1 MKKVPNPKYIELNQK
16 LQSLKPFNRNLPDG
30 SVDDSNGG
38 LPRPWSTIPSSPLVL
53 LLPPPRSVF
62 NVPFLPTVPQLES
75 KTSQLPSEPTAKQQQ
90 QEQLVK
96 LRQ

>member
-38 LPRPWSTIPSSPLVL
+38 LPPPWSTIPSSPLVL
-53 LLPPPRSVF
+53 LLPPPRSIF
-62 NVPFLPTVPQLES
+62 NVPFSPTAPQFES
-75 KTSQLPSEPTAKQQQ
+75 KTSQLPNEPTAKQQQ

>member
-30 SVDDSNGG
+30 SVDDSDGG
-38 LPRPWSTIPSSPLVL
+38 LHRPWSTIPSSPLVL

-62 NVPFLPTVPQLES
+62 NVPFLPTVPQFES

>member
-1 MKKVPNPKYIELNQK
+1 M
-16 LQSLKPFNRNLPDG
+16 PDG

-38 LPRPWSTIPSSPLVL
+38 LPPPWSTVPSSPLVL
-53 LLPPPRSVF
+53 LLPPPPSVS
-62 NVPFLPTVPQLES
+62 NVPFLPTVPQFES
-75 KTSQLPSEPTAKQQQ
+75 KISQLPSEPTAKQQQ